1 MKEQTLK
8 LTIDSNAVALKDDL
22 ENVHMVSLKVISA
35 QEVLQGILTS
45 PEPIKN
51 IEKVIPAYTKIGS
64 IIEGMTKLMPR
75 TVKQV
80 QEAQTLIQKGID
92 KELESAKKLSE
103 AHKKKLDEIK
113 KEELEYIKSAKAK
126 EKEDLSVL
134 NTALLNAKKRGED
147 TSVQEALIRKRYEQT
162 EAEITSYVQDNNQRR
177 ALIMQESINGTT
189 TAIDSNYEKQ
199 KTSMLAK
206 YELEAQ
212 TIRNATDLTIA
223 SEDEKTGH
231 VEYSLADR
239 QAMEIAQFHKLK
251 DLEERKNAELKKLD
265 QQHEKDKTA
274 TLENFIKQRGEKM
287 EVEIDDV
294 SKKLK
299 KGTTKA
305 FKELDTFFFDV
316 LQKDKSFTTKTI
328 DEIIDYSTKSQKAS
342 LDAAE
347 AAKKTAAANNQAAD
361 ATKKA
366 ADATNQAAEVAKKY
380 IDIEKTRGNYK
391 TQIEEYKALQLVIHD
406 KMLTQID
413 AFNDELTAA
422 DITAEKRKE
431 IEAKKLEFIKQ
442 TGAELITVQQA
453 ITAAEQ
459 KEQDLSLTQWKQY
472 ARKAEEVA
480 NNIKGF
486 TGKVGDYLSTA
497 FTAVSNVYKAEIA
510 GIDEELTQFKNKN
523 VEIVQ
528 EIDSQAKSI
537 AAIQAEQDNA
547 SKAGKDELAAQLA
560 EKLKLEKAAYQE
572 SLETKNQIEAKERE
586 LQAKKAKAQAQ
597 QEKIEKLNRKAT
609 LLKNIGEST
618 ANVAQGVTKT
628 LGAYPWPLNIALAAL
643 VGAAGAVQIGIMTKQ
658 LAKFADGGLLLNG
671 KRHSEGGMRIE
682 GTNIEVEGGEY
693 VVNRESTSKNLGLVR
708 YINSQRKELTP
719 ADLSGFFAKTSQGY
733 EPPFRR
739 QFEAGGELP
748 AIESP
753 NTISNDALVDA
764 IKSIKFAPK
773 VAVTDILRVQDEMT
787 QVDGWSGI

>member
-177 ALIMQESINGTT
+177 ALIMQESINGMT

-342 LDAAE
+342 LDTAE

-380 IDIEKTRGNYK
+380 IDIQKTRGNYK
-391 TQIEEYKALQLVIHD
+391 TQIEEYKALQDLIQR
-406 KMLTQID
+406 KMLIEVD
-413 AFNDELTAA
+413 AFNAELAAA

-442 TGAELITVQQA
+442 TGAEMIIVQQA

-459 KEQDLSLTQWKQY
+459 KEQDLSITQWKQY
-472 ARKAEEVA
+472 AQKGEEVA

-486 TGKVGDYLSTA
+486 TSKVGDYFSTA

-510 GIDEELTQFKNKN
+510 SIDEELTHLKNKN
-523 VEIVQ
+523 AE
-528 EIDSQAKSI
+528 
-537 AAIQAEQDNA
+537 AIQIVSGHTEQFKRLEAARADAVKNG
-547 SKAGKDELAAQLA
+547 STEQINILDEKIKKEKEAYEEAQITQQNYLIK
-560 EKLKLEKAAYQE
+560 EEELK
-572 SLETKNQIEAKERE
+572 R
-586 LQAKKAKAQAQ
+586 KKAKAQAQ

-609 LLKNIGEST
+609 LIKNIGEAT
-618 ANVAQGVTKT
+618 ASVAQGVTKT
-628 LGAYPWPLNIALAAL
+628 LGAYPWPFNIALAAL

-658 LAKFADGGLLLNG
+658 LAKFADGGLLNG
-671 KRHSEGGMRIE
+671 KRHSQGGMRVE

-708 YINSQRKELTP
+708 YINSQRRELKPT
-719 ADLSGFFAKTSQGY
+719 DINSFFSKPWQSY
-733 EPPFRR
+733 EPPFKEH
-739 QFEAGGELP
+739 FEAGGRLTP
-748 AIESP
+748 PIIDIPSQ
-753 NTISNDALVDA
+753 TMSNDELLKA
-764 IKSIKFAPK
+764 IKSMNMK
-773 VAVTDILRVQDEMT
+773 VAVTDIIRVQDEMT